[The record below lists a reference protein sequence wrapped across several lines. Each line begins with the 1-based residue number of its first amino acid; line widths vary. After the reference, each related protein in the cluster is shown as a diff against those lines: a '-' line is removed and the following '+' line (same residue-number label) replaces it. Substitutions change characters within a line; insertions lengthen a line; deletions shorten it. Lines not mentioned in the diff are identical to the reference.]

1 MTPAKTAGINISKN
15 LFDKLV
21 ADRINEKCDFLQ
33 WSFNNH
39 CAFLVTIWYFKS
51 IILKTSQNSE
61 RLPSV
66 CV

>member
-21 ADRINEKCDFLQ
+21 ADRINEKCDF
-33 WSFNNH
+33 FNSH